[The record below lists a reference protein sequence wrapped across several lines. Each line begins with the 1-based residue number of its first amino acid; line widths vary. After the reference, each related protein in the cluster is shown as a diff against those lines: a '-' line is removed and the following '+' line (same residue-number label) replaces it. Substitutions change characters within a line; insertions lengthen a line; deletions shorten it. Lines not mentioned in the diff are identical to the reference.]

1 MRLEARE
8 LCAGYDSVPVLHG
21 ISLAV
26 ESGEIVAIVGRNGVG
41 KTTLVR
47 ALMGVLPAT
56 GGQIHL
62 DGVDVTRRPPS
73 QRVRRGLRATYQER
87 ALFRELTVADNLR
100 LVGFAPPIHRRV
112 LDMFPDSLP
121 GRATQRAGTLSGG
134 EQKML
139 AAACALVSAAPLI
152 LMDEPSE
159 GLQPSNVDLL
169 GRHIATA
176 RERGSGV
183 LLIEQHLALAE
194 RLADR
199 FVVLEKGEIVEE
211 GDAGEDRIH
220 DRIAKRLVI

>member
-8 LCAGYDSVPVLHG
+8 LSAGYDSVPVLHG

-26 ESGEIVAIVGRNGVG
+26 SEGEIVAVVGRNGVG
-41 KTTLVR
+41 KTTLVK

-56 GGQIHL
+56 GGQICL
-62 DGVDVTRRPPS
+62 DGRDVTRRPPS
-73 QRVRRGLRATYQER
+73 YRVRAGLRAAYQER
-87 ALFRELTVADNLR
+87 ALFQELTVADNLR
-100 LVGFAPPIHRRV
+100 LGGFAPATHQRV
-112 LDMFPDSLP
+112 LEMFPDSLR
-121 GRATQRAGTLSGG
+121 GKAAQRAGTLSGG

-139 AAACALVSAAPLI
+139 AAAGALISASPVI
-152 LMDEPSE
+152 LLDEPSE

-169 GRHIATA
+169 GSHIAEA
-176 RERGSGV
+176 RQRGSGV

-199 FVVLEKGEIVEE
+199 FIVLEKGEVVDE
-211 GDAGEDRIH
+211 GRAGEAHTH

>member
-1 MRLEARE
+1 MRLEARD
-8 LCAGYDSVPVLHG
+8 LCAGYDAVPVLHG

-26 ESGEIVAIVGRNGVG
+26 RSGEIVAIVGRNGAG
-41 KTTLVR
+41 KTTLTK

-56 GGQIHL
+56 GGQVLL

-73 QRVRRGLRATYQER
+73 HRVRAGLRATYQER
-87 ALFRELTVADNLR
+87 ALFRELTVGDNLR
-100 LVGFAPPIHRRV
+100 LGGFVPSVHRRV
-112 LDMFPDSLP
+112 LDMFPDSLS

-169 GRHIATA
+169 GRHIASA
-176 RERGSGV
+176 REAGSGV
-183 LLIEQHLALAE
+183 LLVEQHLALAE

-211 GDAGEDRIH
+211 GHAGDDHIH

>member
-1 MRLEARE
+1 MRLQAQE
-8 LCAGYDSVPVLHG
+8 LRAGYDSVPVLHG
-21 ISLAV
+21 VSLTV
-26 ESGEIVAIVGRNGVG
+26 ERGEIVAVLGRNGVG
-41 KTTLVR
+41 KTTLVK

-56 GGQIHL
+56 GGRIRL

-73 QRVRRGLRATYQER
+73 HRVRAGLRVTYQER
-87 ALFRELTVADNLR
+87 ALFRELTVGDNLR
-100 LVGFAPPIHRRV
+100 LAGFAPPAHRRV
-112 LDMFPDSLP
+112 LDMFPGSLP

-169 GRHIATA
+169 GRHIAGA
-176 RERGSGV
+176 RDGGSGV
-183 LLIEQHLALAE
+183 LLVEQHLALAE

-211 GDAGEDRIH
+211 GQAGEPGIR

>member
-26 ESGEIVAIVGRNGVG
+26 RSGEIVAIVGRNGVG

-100 LVGFAPPIHRRV
+100 LMGFAPPIHRRV

>member
-8 LCAGYDSVPVLHG
+8 LRAGYDSVPALHG

-41 KTTLVR
+41 KTTLVK

-56 GGQIHL
+56 GGRIYL
-62 DGVDVTRRPPS
+62 DGLDVTRRPPS
-73 QRVRRGLRATYQER
+73 YRVRAGLRATYQER
-87 ALFRELTVADNLR
+87 ALFRELTVGDNLR
-100 LVGFAPPIHRRV
+100 LTGFAPSMHQRV
-112 LDMFPDSLP
+112 LEMFPDSLS
-121 GRATQRAGTLSGG
+121 GRSAQHAGTLSGG

-139 AAACALVSAAPLI
+139 AAACALVSAAPMI

-159 GLQPSNVDLL
+159 GLQPSNVDVL
-169 GRHIATA
+169 GRHIANA
-176 RERGSGV
+176 REGGSGV

-211 GDAGEDRIH
+211 GHAGEDHIH

>member
-1 MRLEARE
+1 MRLEARD
-8 LCAGYDSVPVLHG
+8 LFAGYDSVPVLHG

-41 KTTLVR
+41 KTTLVK

-56 GGQIHL
+56 GGQILL
-62 DGVDVTRRPPS
+62 DGVDVSRRPPS
-73 QRVRRGLRATYQER
+73 FRVRAGLRAAYQER

-100 LVGFAPPIHRRV
+100 LGGFAPPTHRRV

-121 GRATQRAGTLSGG
+121 GRVAQRAGTLSGG

-139 AAACALVSAAPLI
+139 AAACALVSGSPVI

-169 GRHIATA
+169 GRHIANA

-199 FVVLEKGEIVEE
+199 FVVLEKGEIVEQ
-211 GDAGEDRIH
+211 GHAGEDHIH

>member
-1 MRLEARE
+1 MRLEARD
-8 LCAGYDSVPVLHG
+8 LFAGYDAVPVLHG

-41 KTTLVR
+41 KTTLLK

-56 GGQIHL
+56 GGQVLL
-62 DGVDVTRRPPS
+62 DSVDVTRRAPS
-73 QRVRRGLRATYQER
+73 QRVRAGLRATYQER
-87 ALFRELTVADNLR
+87 ALFRELTVGDNLR
-100 LVGFAPPIHRRV
+100 LGGFAPSVHHRV
-112 LDMFPDSLP
+112 LDMFPDSLS
-121 GRATQRAGTLSGG
+121 GRAPQRAGTLSGG

-169 GRHIATA
+169 GRHIASA

-211 GDAGEDRIH
+211 GRAGDDHIH

>member
-87 ALFRELTVADNLR
+87 ALFQELTVADNLR

>member
-8 LCAGYDSVPVLHG
+8 LFAGYDSVPVLHG

-26 ESGEIVAIVGRNGVG
+26 EAGEIVAIVGRNGVG
-41 KTTLVR
+41 KTTLVK

-56 GGQIHL
+56 GGRIYL
-62 DGVDVTRRPPS
+62 GNVDVTRRPPS
-73 QRVRRGLRATYQER
+73 HRVRAGLRATYQER
-87 ALFRELTVADNLR
+87 ALFRELTVGDNLR
-100 LVGFAPPIHRRV
+100 LTGFAPSMHQRV
-112 LDMFPDSLP
+112 LEMFPDSLS
-121 GRATQRAGTLSGG
+121 GRSAQRAGTLSGG

-169 GRHIATA
+169 GRHIASA
-176 RERGSGV
+176 RQGGSGV
-183 LLIEQHLALAE
+183 LLIEQHLALAA

-211 GDAGEDRIH
+211 GHAGEDHIY